1 MTRGNADRNVKS
13 ATLGRASTPGV
24 GGVLVHRT
32 LGRRPGWPE
41 IGELRLQALD
51 LEPEHSPAGE
61 YEGHH
66 PGGRVGLGKLDG
78 QQVEHRILAGWIDL
92 AALAAID
99 PLETQ
104 RRAAAPE
111 LGPGS
116 LRREPV
122 EAAEPHDQAVFLWT
136 PDDVGHLDQGILQ
149 MG

>member
-1 MTRGNADRNVKS
+1 MARARHGRLNS
-13 ATLGRASTPGV
+13 ATLGGHPGV
-24 GGVLVHRT
+24 GGVPVHWT

-41 IGELRLQALD
+41 IGKLRLQALD

-78 QQVEHRILAGWIDL
+78 QQVEHRILAGRIDL
-92 AALAAID
+92 AALAAVH

-122 EAAEPHDQAVFLWT
+122 EAAQAHDQALVLRT